1 VSQSAGGRHGVQKR
15 DEDARAQKDL
25 DHAAPEAALV
35 ADQEAETE
43 AANQGTY
50 QANDDVPMTP

>member
-1 VSQSAGGRHGVQKR
+1 MQKR